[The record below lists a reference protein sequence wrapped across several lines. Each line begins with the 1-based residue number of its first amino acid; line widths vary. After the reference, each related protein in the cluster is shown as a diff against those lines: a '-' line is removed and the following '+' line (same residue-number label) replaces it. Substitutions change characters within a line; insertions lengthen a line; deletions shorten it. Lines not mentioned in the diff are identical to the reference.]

1 MDNAK
6 ENVNECR
13 NRLKSC
19 LFRIPPTA
27 LSNELAVSQ
36 NDRDGSL
43 SSHMLRVT
51 EEVTPTLAEAVT
63 FACNNLK
70 FPREIVDVYVR
81 PKYENNAFCGRDG
94 DRVRVIFNSYLVET
108 SDRDEL
114 AYVVGHE
121 LGHYLFPEANVRQLT
136 PNVEGC
142 MISRYSEFTMDR
154 IGLVACRNVDK
165 AFSAELKSL
174 SGLSS
179 KHLRMDASAVVAQW
193 REASK
198 SAYLANQWLLA
209 THPPAGL
216 RAKALI
222 QFSSSDVYRNAIGQA
237 GGETIDKINTTLGSE
252 IDSLIDNRARQ
263 LIADKLNK
271 LSGWL
276 CAFVA
281 TRGVKIRLAD
291 LRHHLCTAPEDIIT
305 KCLTIIMED
314 TDEKDRERVSNNR
327 LISILNECREIA
339 PGHTRM
345 YLQSVAECSK
355 EMKPLIQQLDAL
367 SRQQGI
373 IIDPSKDGF
382 LKNLTSTTK
391 L

>member
-1 MDNAK
+1 MGNASEK
-6 ENVNECR
+6 VNECR
-13 NRLKSC
+13 QRLKSC
-19 LFRIPPTA
+19 LFRIPSTA
-27 LSNELAVSQ
+27 LTSELSIQQ
-36 NDRDGSL
+36 NARDGSL

-51 EEVTPTLAEAVT
+51 GDVTPILEDAVIY
-63 FACNNLK
+63 ACNNLG

-81 PKYENNAFCGRDG
+81 PKHENNAFCGRDG

-136 PNVEGC
+136 RNLEGC
-142 MISRYSEFTMDR
+142 MISRYCEFTMDR
-154 IGLVACRNVDK
+154 IGLVACRSVEK

-179 KHLRMDASAVVAQW
+179 RHLRMDATAVVAQW

-198 SAYLANQWLLA
+198 SSDIANQWLLA
-209 THPPAGL
+209 THPPTGL

-222 QFSSSDVYRNAIGQA
+222 QFFNSDAYRNAIGQD
-237 GGETIDKINTTLGSE
+237 GGEAIDRVNSALGLE
-252 IDSLIDNRARQ
+252 MDTLIDNYAKQ
-263 LIADKLNK
+263 IIADKLNK

-281 TRGVKIRLAD
+281 TRGIKIRLAN
-291 LRHHLCTAPEDIIT
+291 LRQGLCTAPDDIMK
-305 KCLTIIMED
+305 KCLSIIMEG
-314 TDEKDRERVSNNR
+314 TAEKDRQQVSNDR
-327 LISILNECREIA
+327 LIAALKEACGIG
-339 PGHTRM
+339 PGHTRI
-345 YLQSVAECSK
+345 YLQSIAETSA
-355 EMKPLIQQLDAL
+355 EINPLLQQLNTL

-373 IIDPSKDGF
+373 TIETPQYSK
-382 LKNLTSTTK
+382 K
-391 L
+391 

>member
-1 MDNAK
+1 MHAHALRKNMDNTEEK
-6 ENVNECR
+6 VNECR
-13 NRLKSC
+13 HRLKSC
-19 LFRIPPTA
+19 LFRIPTTA
-27 LSNELAVSQ
+27 LCKELSVTQNE
-36 NDRDGSL
+36 RDGSI

-51 EEVTPTLAEAVT
+51 AEVTPTLEDAVQY
-63 FACNNLK
+63 ACNNLG
-70 FPREIVDVYVR
+70 FPREIIDVYVR

-165 AFSAELKSL
+165 AFSAELKIL
-174 SGLSS
+174 SGLSN
-179 KHLRMDASAVVAQW
+179 KNLRMDASAVVAQW

-198 SAYLANQWLLA
+198 SSDLAKQWLLA

-222 QFSSSDVYRNAIGQA
+222 QFSNSDAYRNAIGQA
-237 GGETIDKINTTLGSE
+237 GGEPIDKINTTLGSE
-252 IDSLIDNRARQ
+252 IDTLLDNIARQ
-263 LIADKLNK
+263 EITDKLNK

-281 TRGVKIRLAD
+281 TRGVKIKLTN
-291 LRHHLCTAPEDIIT
+291 LRHGLCTAPDDIIT
-305 KCLTIIMED
+305 KCLSIIMED
-314 TDEKDRERVSNNR
+314 TEEKNRQQVSNDR
-327 LISILNECREIA
+327 LISILNESCAIA
-339 PGHTRM
+339 PGLTRV
-345 YLQSVAECSK
+345 YLQSVAESSK
-355 EMKPLIQQLDAL
+355 EMQPLIQQLDTL

-373 IIDPSKDGF
+373 IISPIRS
-382 LKNLTSTTK
+382 
-391 L
+391 